1 MIIKLNSEYEIID
14 YSKIN
19 IEILRYIKTT
29 SLNKMKEY
37 LLNNQTEKD
46 LFIENALDQLKNIE
60 NKEKY
65 RKLMDLIKKL
75 I

>member
-1 MIIKLNSEYEIID
+1 MKLLIIA
-14 YSKIN
+14 KIN

-37 LLNNQTEKD
+37 LLNNQAEKD